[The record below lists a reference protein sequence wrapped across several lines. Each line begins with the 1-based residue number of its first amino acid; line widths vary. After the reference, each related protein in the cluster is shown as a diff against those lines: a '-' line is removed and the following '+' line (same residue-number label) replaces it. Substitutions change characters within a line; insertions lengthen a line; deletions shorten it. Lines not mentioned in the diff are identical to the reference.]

1 MHRASAAA
9 AAAAADGGGGGG
21 GGGGSDGE
29 YVDGSASLTPSA
41 PQLTR
46 YFCEGEEQWVI
57 GSPEEDEGGGVV
69 LMSGDV

>member
-1 MHRASAAA
+1 MHRASAAAAAA
-9 AAAAADGGGGGG
+9 AAAAADGGGGG
-21 GGGGSDGE
+21 SVGE
-29 YVDGSASLTPSA
+29 YVDGSTSLTASA